1 MTTDADDASETERD
15 SRPSHPFEPGAF
27 FGQRFRIEREIAGGG
42 MGTVYHAIDL
52 RNDRP
57 VALKV
62 LKKGRLPDEEARQR
76 FFREAEILVSMDHP
90 GIVGIRGFGQAPDGT
105 PWLAMELLEGETLL
119 DKVRREGPQDI
130 TELVPILSAACDAL
144 EAAHGQGVVHRDLKP
159 ENIFLPGAGPSR
171 VKLLDFGLSLI
182 AGSAKL
188 TRTGTIIGTPRYMAP
203 EQIRS
208 ARSADSKVDVYSLG
222 VIVYE
227 ALAGASPFTASDH
240 GQLLGAI
247 LTGRTRPLS
256 EVRPDLPAAVERVIA
271 RALECEPADRYETAG
286 ELAEAFAAA
295 AGRASGRQLPRMTPD
310 QALGALS
317 TDLPQAS
324 SSWARPLDPST
335 FAAADA
341 EDEQAR
347 SSPPPP
353 GSPARFSVP
362 PAEGP
367 MADPAPAPERQ
378 TGVPR
383 VIALS
388 VGGLVG
394 LAGLVW
400 AAVLLL
406 GR

>member
-1 MTTDADDASETERD
+1 MTTDADDAADPERD
-15 SRPSHPFEPGAF
+15 SRPSHPIEPGAS

-76 FFREAEILVSMDHP
+76 FFREAEIMVSMDHP
-90 GIVGIRGFGQAPDGT
+90 GIVRIRGFGQATDGT
-105 PWLAMELLEGETLL
+105 PWLAMELLDGETLL

-130 TELVPILSAACDAL
+130 GELVPILSAACDAL

-159 ENIFLPGAGPSR
+159 ENIFLPRAGQSR

-208 ARSADSKVDVYSLG
+208 ARSADAKVDVYSLG

-256 EVRPDLPAAVERVIA
+256 ELRPDLPPAVEGVIG
-271 RALECEPADRYETAG
+271 RALQPEPADRYETAG

-295 AGRASGRQLPRMTPD
+295 AGRASGRKLPRMTSD
-310 QALGALS
+310 QALGGLS
-317 TDLPQAS
+317 ADLPPTS
-324 SSWARPLDPST
+324 SSWSRPLDPST
-335 FAAADA
+335 FAGAADEPA
-341 EDEQAR
+341 EAPP
-347 SSPPPP
+347 SPPPA
-353 GSPARFSVP
+353 SPPRFSVP

-367 MADPAPAPERQ
+367 AADPGLRS
-378 TGVPR
+378 GVPR
-383 VIALS
+383 TVVLC

-406 GR
+406 GP